1 MIQTRVTAGLMA
13 ITAAVVLI
21 GCATSPPV
29 QEMSDARQAI
39 AAAEDA
45 DAASLAP
52 TPLEE
57 ARRYLSEAEAQI
69 RTRAFG
75 LARTNAIRARNSA
88 VDALQASQA
97 AIESNRN

>member
-1 MIQTRVTAGLMA
+1 MIHTRVTLGLLA
-13 ITAAVVLI
+13 ILATALML

-45 DAASLAP
+45 DADTLA
-52 TPLEE
+52 TGAMND
-57 ARRYLSEAEAQI
+57 ARDYLVQAESQI
-69 RTRAFG
+69 RSRSFVM
-75 LARTNAIRARNSA
+75 ARTNAIRAKNRA

-97 AIESNRN
+97 ASESGDN

>member
-1 MIQTRVTAGLMA
+1 MIHTRVTLGLLSILA
-13 ITAAVVLI
+13 TVFVL

-45 DAASLAP
+45 DADSLA
-52 TPLEE
+52 TGALND
-57 ARRYLSEAEAQI
+57 ARDYLGQAESQI
-69 RTRAFG
+69 RSRSFG
-75 LARTNAIRARNSA
+75 MARTNAIRAKNRA

-97 AIESNRN
+97 ASQPGAN